1 MQGTAEEKDE
11 EEKGIAEED
20 EEEEKGT
27 PDEEEATD
35 EEPTINRIAK

>member
-11 EEKGIAEED
+11 EEKGIAEEE